1 MRLAIDAMG
10 SDNGCT
16 PIIHGAVDWI
26 KDNKGVIL
34 VLVGDGAALAAE
46 LKKFGLDETHEQIEI
61 VHCSEVVGMGDKF
74 ETIKRMKDSSISRSV
89 QLVKS
94 GEADALISMG
104 NTTATV
110 GAATLGLRHIK
121 GVRRSGIAVTIPS
134 GDSFCMVCD
143 MGASVNCK
151 PKHLAD
157 YGIMASV
164 YSSHVLGVNKPRV
177 GILNVGEERGK
188 GNTLVNEAFALLEK
202 APVNFIG
209 NVEGCDMW
217 NGTCDVIVCD
227 GFVGNAMLKCAEGVV
242 RAAVGWI
249 KSSIETSSL
258 AGKIG
263 AYLSKSTLKSA
274 FARGDASTYGGMPL
288 LGVNGICLIGHG
300 STKPLG
306 VYNALK
312 NARQCVE
319 VDLKRL
325 IAENTAVLH
334 EQIDG
339 NDE

>member
-16 PIIHGAVDWI
+16 PIVHGVVDWI
-26 KDNKGVIL
+26 KDNPGVTV
-34 VLVGDGAALAAE
+34 VLVGDRETLLAE
-46 LKKFGLDETHEQIEI
+46 LAKFGLDETHEQLEI
-61 VHCSEVVGMGDKF
+61 FHCSEVVGMGDKF
-74 ETIKRMKDSSISRSV
+74 DKVKLMKDSSISKAV
-89 QLVKS
+89 ELLKA
-94 GEADALISMG
+94 GDADAVVSMG

-110 GAATLGLRHIK
+110 GAATLGLRHVK

-157 YGIMASV
+157 YGIMASI
-164 YSSHVLGVNKPRV
+164 YSSEVLGVKNPRV

-188 GNTLVNEAFALLEK
+188 GNTLVNEAFALLEQ

-217 NGTCDVIVCD
+217 NGSCDVIVCD

-242 RAAVGWI
+242 RATGGWI
-249 KSSIETSSL
+249 KWAIGSSGIIRKL
-258 AGKIG
+258 G
-263 AYLSKSTLKSA
+263 AYFAMPALKKA
-274 FARGDASTYGGMPL
+274 FAKGESSSYGGMPL

-312 NARQCVE
+312 NAKQCVA
-319 VDLKRL
+319 VDLTRL
-325 IAENTAVLH
+325 IAEKTAILH
-334 EQIDG
+334 QKI
-339 NDE
+339 NDEA

>member
-10 SDNGCT
+10 SDNGCV
-16 PIIHGAVDWI
+16 PIVHGVIDWI
-26 KDNKGVIL
+26 NDNKEVEV
-34 VLVGDGAALAAE
+34 VLVGDRGALEAE
-46 LKKFGLDETHEQIEI
+46 LGKSGLDVTHPQLDI

-74 ETIKRMKDSSISRSV
+74 EVVKKLKDSSVSRAV
-89 QLVKS
+89 GLLKEGDV
-94 GEADALISMG
+94 DAVVSMG

-157 YGIMASV
+157 YGIMASI
-164 YSSHVLGVNKPRV
+164 YSEEVLGVASPRV
-177 GILNVGEERGK
+177 GVLNVGEERGK
-188 GNTLVNEAFALLEK
+188 GNALVNEAFAMLEK

-217 NGTCDVIVCD
+217 NGACDVIVCD

-242 RAAVGWI
+242 RAAGSWV
-249 KSSIETSSL
+249 KSAVAD
-258 AGKIG
+258 AGIVEKIG
-263 AYLSKSTLKSA
+263 MYFAKHILKSA
-274 FARGDASTYGGMPL
+274 FSRGDSSTYGGMPL

-312 NARQCVE
+312 NAKQCVD
-319 VDLKRL
+319 VDLTRL
-325 IAENTAVLH
+325 IAEKTAILH
-334 EQIDG
+334 EAISSS
-339 NDE
+339 E

>member
-16 PIIHGAVDWI
+16 PIVHGVVDWI
-26 KDNKGVIL
+26 NDNKGAVV
-34 VLVGDGAALAAE
+34 VLVGDRDVLEAE
-46 LKKFGLDETHEQIEI
+46 LAKFGLDETNPQLEI

-74 ETIKRMKDSSISRSV
+74 DVVKKMKDSSVSRAV
-89 QLVKS
+89 GMLKA
-94 GEADALISMG
+94 GDADAMISMG

-157 YGIMASV
+157 YGIMASI
-164 YSSHVLGVNKPRV
+164 YSEEVLGVKNPRV
-177 GILNVGEERGK
+177 GVLNVGEERGK
-188 GNTLVNEAFALLEK
+188 GNTLVNEAFAMLEK

-217 NGTCDVIVCD
+217 NGSCDVIVCD

-242 RAAVGWI
+242 RAAGGWI
-249 KSSIETSSL
+249 KSSL
-258 AGKIG
+258 ADSGIAQKLGMFFGK
-263 AYLSKSTLKSA
+263 SVLKSA
-274 FARGDASTYGGMPL
+274 FSKGDSSSYGGMPL

-312 NARQCVE
+312 NAKQCVE
-319 VDLKRL
+319 VDLTRL
-325 IAENTAVLH
+325 IAEKAAILH
-334 EQIDG
+334 EAIKDS
-339 NDE
+339 E

>member
-16 PIIHGAVDWI
+16 PIVRGVADWI
-26 KDNKGVIL
+26 NDNKGVTV
-34 VLVGDGAALAAE
+34 VLVGDREILSKE
-46 LKKFGLDETHEQIEI
+46 LSGLGLDESHSQLEI

-74 ETIKRMKDSSISRSV
+74 DVVKRMKDSSVSRAV
-89 QLVKS
+89 QLLRD
-94 GEADALISMG
+94 GEADAMVSMG

-157 YGIMASV
+157 YGIMASI
-164 YSSHVLGVNKPRV
+164 YSSEVLGVRNPRV
-177 GILNVGEERGK
+177 GVLNVGEERGK
-188 GNTLVNEAFALLEK
+188 GNILVNETFALLEK

-217 NGTCDVIVCD
+217 NGSCDVIVCD

-242 RAAVGWI
+242 RATGGWI
-249 KSSIETSSL
+249 KTAI
-258 AGKIG
+258 AGSGIVGKLG
-263 AYLSKSTLKSA
+263 AYLAKPALKTAFSKGES
-274 FARGDASTYGGMPL
+274 STYGGMPL

-312 NARQCVE
+312 NAKQCVD
-319 VDLKRL
+319 VDLTRL
-325 IAENTAVLH
+325 IAEKTAILH
-334 EQIDG
+334 EK
-339 NDE
+339 

>member
-10 SDNGCT
+10 SDNGCA
-16 PIIHGAVDWI
+16 PIVAGVAAWI
-26 KDNKGVIL
+26 RDNAGVEVIL
-34 VLVGDGAALAAE
+34 AGDSKLIVEELV
-46 LKKFGLDETHEQIEI
+46 KQGLSQEHKQIEI
-61 VHCSEVVGMGDKF
+61 SHCNDVIGMGDKF
-74 ETIKRMKDSSISRSV
+74 AEIKSKKDSSINRLV
-89 QLVKS
+89 QLVKDGRS
-94 GEADALISMG
+94 DAMISMG

-110 GAATLGLRHIK
+110 GMATLGLRHIK

-157 YGIMASV
+157 YGIMASI
-164 YSSHVLGVNKPRV
+164 YSSKVLGVDKPRV

-188 GNTLVNEAFALLEK
+188 GHSLVNEAFAMLEN

-217 NGTCDVIVCD
+217 NGSCDVIVCD

-242 RAAVGWI
+242 RATGGWI
-249 KSSIETSSL
+249 RSAVAGSGIMAKLGTLL
-258 AGKIG
+258 AKPVF
-263 AYLSKSTLKSA
+263 KTA
-274 FARGDASTYGGMPL
+274 FAKGDASSYGGMPL

-300 STKPLG
+300 ASKPLG

-312 NARQCVE
+312 NARLCVE
-319 VDLKRL
+319 VELTKL
-325 IAENTAVLH
+325 ISEQTQLLHNKMTEN
-334 EQIDG
+334 E
-339 NDE
+339 